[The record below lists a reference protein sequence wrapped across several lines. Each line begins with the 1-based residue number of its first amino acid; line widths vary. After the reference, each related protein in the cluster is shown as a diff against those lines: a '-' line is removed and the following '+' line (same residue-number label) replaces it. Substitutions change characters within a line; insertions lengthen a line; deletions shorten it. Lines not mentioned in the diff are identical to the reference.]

1 MKKKAI
7 LSVLIFFIVGLGESM
22 SRGFY
27 AKGRVLNISFMVSM
41 TGDYE
46 RSDQFAIWLEK
57 PDGTFVKTLFLSDY
71 LSYGGYN
78 DPLIC
83 SDWSSNTNWTEA
95 SEEEFDAVTG
105 PTPQIGE
112 VNLEL
117 SIPRDQVPDG
127 EYNIFIEVHL
137 TDKFNEL
144 YSGLVQVSRKKFSNQ
159 LQVSYRPEKYTKATN
174 DVLSDVRISLNE

>member
-27 AKGRVLNISFMVSM
+27 AK
-41 TGDYE
+41 
-46 RSDQFAIWLEK
+46 
-57 PDGTFVKTLFLSDY
+57 
-71 LSYGGYN
+71 
-78 DPLIC
+78 
-83 SDWSSNTNWTEA
+83 
-95 SEEEFDAVTG
+95 
-105 PTPQIGE
+105 
-112 VNLEL
+112 
-117 SIPRDQVPDG
+117 DQVPDG

-144 YSGLVQVSRKKFSNQ
+144 YSGIVEISRKKFSNQ
-159 LQVSYRPEKYTKATN
+159 LQVSYRPEKYTRATN